1 MKHKQPTYWQ
11 KYDQVFK
18 RFSYKKIYE
27 MIHGLAMKLGEPFSK
42 QGTRGPKLK
51 LPSITYASFI
61 AFEIITGDAHFRDME
76 QDAELFV
83 IKHIDHSTFQRNFE
97 KIPYEYLQHLLQACA
112 ALLESL
118 LGTATAYIPDS
129 TAVTTRRYHDI
140 MYRGKIRRVK
150 QTYKSHALV
159 GYYPDKGVIYVKTAE
174 GADHHVSDSAG
185 AVSMLDDYDLGWA
198 YLPAD
203 RGYDYERVYRA
214 AEEAGLTSIIKK
226 QKRKNG
232 RKSKC
237 RKRSMYRE
245 PFYRHLRHPVENNFG
260 GLENKGMLV
269 TSLRKPENIA
279 KYSVII
285 HLRQT
290 LFAYLRQTVLGLI
303 DSIMRQTRVNN
314 KF

>member
-1 MKHKQPTYWQ
+1 M
-11 KYDQVFK
+11 V
-18 RFSYKKIYE
+18 
-27 MIHGLAMKLGEPFSK
+27 HGLAMKLGEPFAK
-42 QGTRGPKLK
+42 KGVRGPKLK
-51 LPSITYASFI
+51 LPSTTYAAYI
-61 AFEIITGDAHFRDME
+61 VFEIITGDSHYRDME

-83 IKHIDHSTFQRNFE
+83 DKHLDHSTFQRTFE
-97 KIPYEYLQHLLQACA
+97 KIPYDYLQQLLHAA
-112 ALLESL
+112 GALLESL
-118 LGTATAYIPDS
+118 LGTAAAYIPDS
-129 TAVTTRRYHDI
+129 TAVTTRRYHEI
-140 MYRGKIRRVK
+140 MYKGKARRVK

-159 GYYPDKGVIYVKTAE
+159 GYYPDKGVIYVKAAE
-174 GADHHVSDSAG
+174 GTDHHVSDSAG
-185 AVSMLDDYDLGWA
+185 AVSMLKVYDLGWA
-198 YLPAD
+198 YFPAD

-232 RKSKC
+232 KKSKY

-245 PFYRHLRHPVENNFG
+245 PLYRHLRPPVENNFG

-290 LFAYLRQTVLGLI
+290 LFAYLRQTVLSVYL
-303 DSIMRQTRVNN
+303 IMRQTRLNLHRRD
-314 KF
+314 FGQFLP